1 MATQANS
8 EAENFMKP
16 LTKATC
22 SAHVEGKQCT
32 QYLYTFLLNY
42 EQPLTQQ
49 LDMPQLLSYSTE
61 KRETLPSHEV
71 HSSNQKV
78 QKEVQENDRRA
89 KDKMKEYADKKRKAR
104 NSNLNTGDTILV
116 RQRKQNKLSTHFDP
130 KPWEVVMKKG
140 TMVTACRDDKYI
152 T

>member
-1 MATQANS
+1 MSKGSNAQNIYTRS
-8 EAENFMKP
+8 
-16 LTKATC
+16 C
-22 SAHVEGKQCT
+22 ST
-32 QYLYTFLLNY
+32 I

-89 KDKMKEYADKKRKAR
+89 KDKLKEYADKKRKAR

-152 T
+152 TWNISQYPNSRW